1 MMNIIGHKKIVDFL
15 DKSVR
20 TGNVVHAYLFSGPE
34 HLGKFTVALD
44 FAKRLSGGKN
54 EKINPDIIVV
64 SPEKDIKIERIRELQ
79 KELSFSPYFSKYKVA
94 IIDGAERMT
103 LGAQNA
109 LLKILEEP
117 GEKCVLILVC
127 HNSQNLLPTIKS
139 RCLIKKFSLVKNEE
153 ILKLITQEKNKN
165 EIAFWSH
172 FRPGLAVE
180 MQENEDVLQEK
191 MKSYKELK
199 NILESNISDKFLL
212 AENLSKEK
220 SSFQD
225 KLNSWIAVLRKN
237 MFGGQKFLNIDPLK
251 NLSLIEYMG
260 ESLEIMNKTN
270 SNLRAVLEN
279 LFLKF

>member
-1 MMNIIGHKKIVDFL
+1 MDIIGHKKIINFL
-15 DKSVR
+15 DRSIKKDSIA
-20 TGNVVHAYLFSGPE
+20 HAYLFSGPE
-34 HLGKFTVALD
+34 HLGKFTVALN
-44 FAKRLSGGKN
+44 FARRLSGGKE
-54 EKINPDIIVV
+54 EKINPDIIIV
-64 SPEKDIKIERIRELQ
+64 SPDKGIKVEKIRELQ
-79 KELSFSPYFSKYKVA
+79 RELSFSPYFGKYKIA
-94 IIDGAERMT
+94 IIDGADQMT
-103 LGAQNA
+103 LSAQNA

-117 GEKCVLILVC
+117 EERCILVLIC
-127 HNSQNLLPTIKS
+127 HNPQNLLPTIKS